1 MSQLNNEE
9 LKVYQSL
16 EPYNQFTSGWVKEV
30 GIKLLLNCHL
40 KLPWLLNGSVGI
52 VYFLCAVRYRCIV
65 HCALGKIPECA
76 RREHFAIQLLWA
88 IVRLLVSGVSPI
100 YLVEEFHFLFCCCFS
115 CEDA

>member
-30 GIKLLLNCHL
+30 GIKLLLNYHL

-52 VYFLCAVRYRCIV
+52 MYFLCAVRYRCIV
-65 HCALGKIPECA
+65 HCALGKIPERKGAFRHPAFLGNC
-76 RREHFAIQLLWA
+76 QT
-88 IVRLLVSGVSPI
+88 VS
-100 YLVEEFHFLFCCCFS
+100 LRC
-115 CEDA
+115 